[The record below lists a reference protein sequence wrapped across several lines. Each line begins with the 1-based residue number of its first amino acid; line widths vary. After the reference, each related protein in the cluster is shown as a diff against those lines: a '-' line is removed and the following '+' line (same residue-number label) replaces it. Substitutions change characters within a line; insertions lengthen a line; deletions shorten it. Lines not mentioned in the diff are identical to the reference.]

1 MIMMLSG
8 STSKKWS
15 FVYHSGLN
23 WNLGF
28 VIFPVEQVFERPY
41 PHMPS
46 CSKFSEVINT
56 QYSMHEASIMSLRL
70 KKIIQ

>member
-41 PHMPS
+41 PHMPL
-46 CSKFSEVINT
+46 C
-56 QYSMHEASIMSLRL
+56 
-70 KKIIQ
+70 